1 MNHSEFLIKRNIYT
15 SPNQGFF
22 FLQPEN
28 VIKAF
33 FAQLVSILFNF
44 STRRNQKVWKNTEV
58 LMVEMRRAFPSGEM
72 V

>member
-1 MNHSEFLIKRNIYT
+1 MNHSEFLIKKNIYT

-22 FLQPEN
+22 SQLEN

-44 STRRNQKVWKNTEV
+44 STRRNQKCE
-58 LMVEMRRAFPSGEM
+58 EY
-72 V
+72 